1 MPSWHKRVRTGSPQF
16 RRFCICLQHRYDG
29 AIMDKAR
36 FEQLRNL
43 SPVEAARAWLDG
55 AFGIDEEPALI
66 EAIRK
71 DKRIKLSDEAIID
84 FFVEAMEDDWDA
96 QHCLDELA
104 SRS

>member
-1 MPSWHKRVRTGSPQF
+1 
-16 RRFCICLQHRYDG
+16 
-29 AIMDKAR
+29 MDKGR

-43 SPVEAARAWLDG
+43 SPVEAARAWLEGD
-55 AFGIDEEPALI
+55 FGIGDEPAMI

-71 DKRIKLSDEAIID
+71 DKRIKLSDDEIID
-84 FFVEAMEDDWDA
+84 FFTEAMEDDWDA

>member
-1 MPSWHKRVRTGSPQF
+1 
-16 RRFCICLQHRYDG
+16 
-29 AIMDKAR
+29 MDKQR
-36 FEQLRNL
+36 FERLRSL

-55 AFGIDEEPALI
+55 DFGMDEEPALI

-71 DKRIKLSDEAIID
+71 DTRIKLSDDAIID
-84 FFVEAMEDDWDA
+84 FFVEAMEGDWDA